1 MCKARGTARKSGKKK
16 EHIEKMNWDKFTFL
30 TDPSMSKVRNE
41 IEEMLKNVPPKP
53 KTKSQ
58 AKEEL

>member
-1 MCKARGTARKSGKKK
+1 MRPEEQPENLVKK
-16 EHIEKMNWDKFTFL
+16 EHMEKMNCEKFTFL
-30 TDPSMSKVRNE
+30 TDPSMMSKVRNE